1 MLEQVM
7 IKSILLI
14 FVIRENKFFLSVN
27 CHPLFFWFVNCARG
41 PPLPFVRP
49 SYKKDVGGAV
59 ASWLVRSTPDRAV
72 RVRALTLH

>member
-49 SYKKDVGGAV
+49 SYKKDTCLSPYIANKPKE
-59 ASWLVRSTPDRAV
+59 SKIDNND
-72 RVRALTLH
+72 